1 MFETGFLGT
10 KAPLFMDI
18 TTLIV
23 ILLPFLLASSVHFA
37 YTKNYKV
44 HKQTQIILFIVT
56 ILVLVFFEYG
66 VRVDGGIKKY
76 MEYTDISDSF
86 IFGFLAFHITIATG
100 TVLLWARLVYLS
112 IKAEKNGDLPGKF
125 SIMHRHL
132 AKATT
137 IAIYLTA
144 VTGFGLY
151 YILFI

>member
-1 MFETGFLGT
+1 MKFVSIIIGS

-66 VRVDGGIKKY
+66 VRADGGIKKY

-86 IFGFLAFHITIATG
+86 IFGFLAFHITIAVG
-100 TVLLWARLVYLS
+100 TVLIYLS

-125 SIMHRHL
+125 STMHRHL